1 MPSEP
6 SESSAEGSKLHS
18 ELSES
23 IIECSY
29 MLSELS
35 ECTSEGSETLSEV
48 SESFVEGS
56 TLLSETSDGIFK
68 NKKLL
73 FAHRQT
79 EIVIVNVIY
88 SEWREIVGFHYLT
101 GLSVDLCAENQWSVR
116 FASQIYAV
124 NFKYTIVMLKIIE
137 KVFNSVKC
145 KLAQL
150 NSTLSWANFI

>member
-6 SESSAEGSKLHS
+6 SESSAEGSKPYS

-23 IIECSY
+23 ITECSD

-88 SEWREIVGFHYLT
+88 SEWREIVCFYYLT
-101 GLSVDLCAENQWSVR
+101 GLSVDLCAENQLIVR

-124 NFKYTIVMLKIIE
+124 NFKHTRVKLKIIE

-145 KLAQL
+145 KSAQL
-150 NSTLSWANFI
+150 NSTLSWADFI